1 MKNILII
8 LFLFVT
14 TYSQIRFDAD
24 FDSGNIGTV
33 STSDSINFNV
43 TTIGDIVGRWF
54 YFRIAGVEN
63 KQIRV
68 NIPTSDFTRAVYSYD
83 NSEYIRFSASETPSF
98 NSFQKTFEKDTVF
111 VAYFTPYSF
120 EFLQSRINTWKES
133 PYVSLTE
140 IGRTERDFPLQEL
153 KITDPFYSDDNK
165 LKIWIH
171 ARTHPSET
179 PSSWQ
184 LDGIID
190 ALLEENPVVEYYRQK
205 VVFYIVPFTNPDGV
219 YYGKSRV
226 NYDGIDLERDWN
238 YSDENTTT
246 EVKALKA
253 RILEHSTND
262 TLDIFLNLHSQVS
275 SYCTFWIHEWTSTSN
290 YFYRREYQFANL
302 NTSDNPYFSQD
313 DYSESTLKA
322 YFPEGWLWSLYG
334 DKVMALTYETPYDQ
348 YSNDDWV
355 TVENLKE
362 IGKRTVY
369 ASAEYLELNHPRHFI
384 LDNKNALVSG
394 NWTSIDQNSLEF
406 YGDDF
411 LFKVPGDGS
420 STVTYTSQVLES
432 GNYNIYSMWPS
443 NNGNAFDADF
453 QISSQTESISVTK
466 TLKENGGQWNYLTS
480 ISLKNSG
487 NISIK
492 INDNAS
498 GNVVADAFRIIRSG
512 NITSVE
518 PTEIPN
524 DFIIYQN
531 YPNPFNPATTIKF
544 RINSRQNISIKVY
557 DILGNEIATLVNEVK
572 EVGSYEV
579 NFNGENLASGVYF
592 YRVIT
597 EKETSTMKMILLK

>member
-302 NTSDNPYFSQD
+302 NTSDNPYFSKD

-334 DKVMALTYETPYDQ
+334 HKVMALTYETPYDQ

-420 STVTYTSQVLES
+420 SSVTYTSQVLES

-498 GNVVADAFRIIRSG
+498 GNVVPDAFRIIRSG

-544 RINSRQNISIKVY
+544 RINSRQNVSIKVY

-572 EVGSYEV
+572 EIGSYEV

>member
-572 EVGSYEV
+572 EIGSYEV

>member
-355 TVENLKE
+355 TVDNLKE

-572 EVGSYEV
+572 EIGSYEV

>member
-302 NTSDNPYFSQD
+302 NTSDNPYFSKD

-334 DKVMALTYETPYDQ
+334 HKVMALTYETPYDQ

-420 STVTYTSQVLES
+420 SSVTYTSQVLES

-544 RINSRQNISIKVY
+544 RINSRQNVSIKVY

-572 EVGSYEV
+572 EIGSYEV

>member
-334 DKVMALTYETPYDQ
+334 HKVMALTYETPYDQ

-572 EVGSYEV
+572 EIGSYEV

>member
-334 DKVMALTYETPYDQ
+334 HKVMALTYETPYDQ
-348 YSNDDWV
+348 YPNDDWV

-572 EVGSYEV
+572 EIGSYEV